1 MTPGNTPSLLV
12 CPNCG
17 YSNELS
23 GLHFCPN
30 CGKSLPAVD
39 VRSTQI
45 NVDQT
50 VGQVQDG
57 EVIGVKIG
65 QVIGNV
71 FVGRDEEAQ
80 ARQRQN
86 LRTLLDKVKHFWLEG
101 VLDPAVREAT
111 LIELEKRVEPG
122 AVARPLPTGA
132 GVTPPASPNL
142 PPEISIADVFDATDQ
157 GLLIMDGSGSGK
169 TTTLLALARDAVTRA
184 EQDPTAPVP
193 VVLNLSSWSQAK
205 DPIADWVVKEMNW
218 GYLIPQEM
226 SRRWLGEGNLALLLD
241 GLDEVGPEHIG
252 DCIAALNRF
261 REDHGLLHIAICTR
275 TEDYRAAAALLR
287 LSGAVKLLPLT
298 DDQIEAYLAAAGSRA
313 ATLAALLQQDADLRD
328 AARTPLMLS
337 LMPQAYADVSLED
350 LEGEHFNTPQKRR
363 EYLLDRYVDYLATPA
378 GAGPS
383 TPFTREQTLSDLGW
397 LARGMTA
404 QRQSIFL
411 VEQLQ
416 PGWLATRGRRWAY
429 WVGSRALMGLLIGL
443 VHAATI
449 HVVGTPLDRVV
460 YVITALLAGALI
472 GIVDGVGA
480 GMARTLAR
488 WPLWA
493 LQASSALT
501 AALLAGAC
509 FYLAFGPGLGRP
521 GPVPGLLA
529 AGAALVFGLLFGLG
543 GVRTGDAGDVRP
555 VEALSWSWRA
565 ARRGLLPA
573 LLMLLAAAGVI
584 TAILAAS
591 GRLVAWPTLGPGYSL
606 LAGLAVVII
615 YGLRGRTVEHRS
627 YPNQGTWLSAR
638 NAAQAGLLLGV
649 ACGLVYGIVYTVALR
664 TGALA
669 GPVEALRTG
678 ALVDPME
685 ALRIGVL
692 RGLAMALR
700 IGVLFALWYGLFD
713 VIKHLTLRGLL
724 ATISGPRWNLVQ
736 FLEHAARL
744 GFLQK
749 VGGGYMFPNRL
760 LQEHFAG
767 MESNR
772 DEHAT

>member
-1 MTPGNTPSLLV
+1 MTPGNTPSILS

-17 YSNELS
+17 YSGELS
-23 GLHFCPN
+23 GLRFCPN
-30 CGKSLPAVD
+30 CGKSLPTAD
-39 VRSTQI
+39 VRTTQI

-50 VGQVQDG
+50 VGQVQNG
-57 EVIGVKIG
+57 EVIAVKIG

-86 LRTLLDKVKHFWLEG
+86 LRTLLDKVKRSWLEG

-132 GVTPPASPNL
+132 GVTLPADPNL
-142 PPEISIADVFDATDQ
+142 PPEIPIADAFDTMDQ
-157 GLLIMDGSGSGK
+157 ALLIMDGSGSGK
-169 TTTLLALARDAVTRA
+169 TTTLLALARHAVTRA
-184 EQDPTAPVP
+184 EHDPTAPVP
-193 VVLNLSSWSQAK
+193 VVLNLSSWPQAK
-205 DPIADWVVKEMNW
+205 EPIADWVVKEMNW

-226 SRRWLGEGNLALLLD
+226 SRRWLSEGSLALLLD

-287 LSGAVKLLPLT
+287 LSGAVRLLPLT

-350 LEGEHFNTPQKRR
+350 LQGEHFNTPQKRR
-363 EYLLDRYVDYLATPA
+363 EHLLNRYVDYLAA
-378 GAGPS
+378 QADAGPS

-404 QRQSIFL
+404 QPQSIFL

-416 PGWLATRGRRWAY
+416 PAWLATHGRHWAY

-443 VHAATI
+443 VNAATI

-493 LQASSALT
+493 LQATSALI

-521 GPVPGLLA
+521 GAVPGLLA

-555 VEALSWSWRA
+555 VEALTWSWRA

-573 LLMLLAAAGVI
+573 LLMLLTAVGVI

-591 GRLVAWPTLGPGYSL
+591 DRLVAWPTSGRATACWPG
-606 LAGLAVVII
+606 
-615 YGLRGRTVEHRS
+615 
-627 YPNQGTWLSAR
+627 W
-638 NAAQAGLLLGV
+638 
-649 ACGLVYGIVYTVALR
+649 
-664 TGALA
+664 
-669 GPVEALRTG
+669 
-678 ALVDPME
+678 
-685 ALRIGVL
+685 
-692 RGLAMALR
+692 
-700 IGVLFALWYGLFD
+700 
-713 VIKHLTLRGLL
+713 
-724 ATISGPRWNLVQ
+724 RW
-736 FLEHAARL
+736 
-744 GFLQK
+744 
-749 VGGGYMFPNRL
+749 
-760 LQEHFAG
+760 
-767 MESNR
+767 
-772 DEHAT
+772 